1 MPNRQHVLPVP
12 VLRGVK
18 SLRILA
24 RPAIISALLVLSA
37 CSKEL
42 PVPKGERIRV
52 VEAPEAELILMVMG
66 QVDHRRSESVKAPV
80 AELRLAW
87 MASEGSLVEADEVV
101 ARYDTELLDLWLQ
114 SNREDLAI
122 LERRTR
128 AAGIANERAL
138 YNLRALLVDSEA
150 DHKAVVAAYALS
162 KDLDVSE
169 RGILEREMDLSRK
182 SLADAREQLDA
193 IREMQ
198 SVGGVA
204 AAEVREAMAAYQRAL
219 AEVRV
224 PETNLAVFD
233 DVDGRRTRMQ
243 LDQDLARLG
252 LALGAEDQPGSLRN
266 RLVIFMAQQE
276 QDLQWVKL
284 EATRLEEE
292 AGDARVVIDDAVH
305 RTQQDGVVDSNKG
318 RHGVPLVAG
327 AELSSREL
335 VSVISPADAVIKVRI
350 PEALREIVRIKSG
363 DMHRVQVRIPSLGP
377 QWNPG
382 RLQSVSVV
390 KHRAPGGE
398 PAYQGT
404 VLLDQPPVGLSPGAG
419 IECRIR
425 VPVPASAVVIPRWW
439 ATRTFR
445 PVVRMA
451 TGETRRLHAQVVGD
465 WLLVSGGLTVGER
478 ILPPTSDAGPNL
490 VLYAAV
496 EVPDR
501 EEITIG
507 HARSWEWEVEELVDD
522 GREVV
527 EGQVLARLRR
537 AMGRKTREN
546 AGEIEQL
553 KADAARHL
561 ARLSARGRLGTAFMD
576 WQEARIDAELARVDY
591 EIDRQENTASVVI
604 QGEVNARLATIQRE
618 QVEAEAER
626 LSASIYEDIRSGNQ
640 RAQDRLGAEV
650 ARRDHDRAMLSASA
664 ARHSRNWPATWTAR
678 QRWRRLAAMETTAE
692 QTYIRAQ
699 TRLQRDLTAAE
710 ANHTRS
716 MKHVERLGMEAVQ
729 QEIIS
734 PRSGRIY
741 HNPVS
746 YYPIEVGR
754 RLPTGHLFNM
764 PRGRKRQFELH
775 VPSRRYRDFSVGQE
789 MSFYLPAEGAKRQ
802 TGRVIHIAD
811 FFEKWRPQQGHE
823 WQRHPG
829 SGESG
834 PEDVETTV
842 RVTVEFE
849 CAIEDPVPPGMT
861 VVVELDA

>member
-1 MPNRQHVLPVP
+1 MLNRLYFLHMP

-24 RPAIISALLVLSA
+24 RPAIVSALLVLSA

-42 PVPKGERIRV
+42 PVPRGERIWV
-52 VEAPEAELILMVMG
+52 VEAPEAELTLTVMG
-66 QVDHRRSESVKAPV
+66 RVDHRRRESVKAPV

-87 MASEGSLVEADEVV
+87 MASEGSLVEAGEVV

-169 RGILEREMDLSRK
+169 RGILERELDLSRK

-204 AAEVREAMAAYQRAL
+204 AAEVREAMAAYQRAF

-224 PETNLAVFD
+224 PEANLAVFD

-305 RTQQDGVVDSNKG
+305 RTEQDGVVDPHKG
-318 RHGVPLVAG
+318 HHGVPLVAG
-327 AELSSREL
+327 AELGSREI

-350 PEALREIVRIKSG
+350 PEALRETVRIKSG
-363 DMHRVQVRIPSLGP
+363 DVHRVQVRIPSLGP

-382 RLQSVSVV
+382 HLQSVSVV
-390 KHRAPGGE
+390 KHRVSGGE
-398 PAYQGT
+398 RAYRGT
-404 VLLDQPPVGLSPGAG
+404 VLLDQPPTGLRPGAG

-451 TGETRRLHAQVVGD
+451 TGENRRLHAQVVGD
-465 WLLVSGGLTVGER
+465 WLLVSGGLAIGDR
-478 ILPPTSDAGPNL
+478 ILPPESDAGPNL

-507 HARSWEWEVEELVDD
+507 HSRSWEWEVEELVDD
-522 GREVV
+522 GSEVV

-537 AMGRKTREN
+537 AMGRETREN

-553 KADAARHL
+553 KADAARQL
-561 ARLSARGRLGTAFMD
+561 ARMSARGRLGEAFMD
-576 WQEARIDAELARVDY
+576 WQKARIYTEVARVDY

-604 QGEVNARLATIQRE
+604 QGEVDARLATIQRE

-678 QRWRRLAAMETTAE
+678 QKWRRQAAMETTAE
-692 QTYIRAQ
+692 QAYIRAQ

-710 ANHTRS
+710 ASYTRR
-716 MKHVERLGMEAVQ
+716 MKYVERLGIEAVQ
-729 QEIIS
+729 QEITS

-764 PRGRKRQFELH
+764 PRGHKRQFELH
-775 VPSRRYRDFSVGQE
+775 VPARRYRDFAVGQE

-802 TGRVIHIAD
+802 TGRVIHIAY
-811 FFEKWRPQQGHE
+811 FFEKWRPRQGHG
-823 WQRHPG
+823 WNGHRG
-829 SGESG
+829 AGEPE
-834 PEDVETTV
+834 PEDIETTV

-849 CAIEDPVPPGMT
+849 CAGEDAAPPGMT